1 MAHLLRRSAAATASL
16 AVCSG
21 GNAIVY
27 EATDKETG
35 EKWALKVIDRA
46 VVTLEDSNQA
56 VQAFCDECSA
66 GAQCGSLQAE
76 LLKKVNHKNI
86 IHLKDVL
93 QTRSHLYLVW
103 PRPISRF

>member
-1 MAHLLRRSAAATASL
+1 MARLLRRSEAATASL

-56 VQAFCDECSA
+56 VQAFATNVQRVHSVARC
-66 GAQCGSLQAE
+66 
-76 LLKKVNHKNI
+76 
-86 IHLKDVL
+86 
-93 QTRSHLYLVW
+93 
-103 PRPISRF
+103 RPSC